1 MTELFLTVLQ
11 MSLMAA
17 GVTVIALPLRWLFRR
32 LRLPAL
38 ACVLLWLVVA
48 VRMLLPVGLVTGPFS
63 VLGWLTPA
71 VQEQTEALARTEEIV
86 LLPAAPDPAP
96 PAAPDP
102 GFALPEAVPAP
113 EEAAPAAEGL
123 SVLDVLAWLWLA
135 GVLAVWG
142 YMALAWLRLR
152 RRLATAVWRGSA
164 QMGWWWES
172 DRIPTAFVFG
182 FFTPRVYVP
191 AGLEGETL
199 RWVLLHERAHIK
211 LGHHRYKAV
220 YFLLA
225 GLHWFNPM
233 LWLSWVLL
241 GRDLEV
247 ACDEK
252 VLGSACGS
260 PREYSAALLALAS
273 PNRGPLLPPGFG
285 ETGVKDR
292 IRRALKWK
300 PAAPWMAAVLF
311 VLAVALGLLLLN
323 DPPFP
328 DPTVNGQY
336 PTLRIQMEQDGPGGA
351 GGETVVN
358 MGVPE
363 AATWPEELPEAE
375 RTASTPRPWV
385 SLYLDNGAFP
395 SRWTMTEYLVENG
408 QAVRAREV
416 GLSPYG
422 AGNGWLL
429 RLESRED
436 APGAGMET
444 RLYVLSCTWQ
454 EGIRTHELEYAFRL
468 NLPSVPP
475 GPLTEPVVVAGDTRV
490 DLDGDASATAAMGS
504 FLHITIP
511 DNVVS
516 YALAGQGADGGSTG
530 QGGES
535 LSSGGGG
542 SIGVRLEYLGGRAPG
557 ASSDQTQ
564 HYTLTYTW
572 ADGTTESRA
581 FTLYA
586 YTPRPEWDDEGLRI
600 RYPGDTE
607 WTELDTLIPV
617 PAEWAGQ
624 DLAGRDEAESLEGL
638 LSGTGGMS
646 DGLNGWFVFAI
657 GHGVGGADTYV
668 YRTRDGGRTWQET
681 GRPDLARMMWY
692 PSYTYFIDS
701 YTGFLGQSYFN
712 DAPIFRTTDGGLTW
726 EEITLPLAGEWELSS
741 MCASGSD
748 VLMLLTGCG
757 SNSLSNAVLYS
768 GDRGE
773 TWERLA
779 LPADAS
785 GWQTD
790 AVRLLGEL
798 PENGIALYGL
808 NPKATGLDGLLVA
821 WDGVLACFPSLSY
834 DTGPQAVPAQLA
846 LEDYD
851 GDGADELAA
860 MLCTGTGTGVN
871 VWSLYVFEQDGRALT
886 LGGMLDADDVAAAE
900 LGLPAGRYVG
910 SQVYFGTEGDGLRI
924 FLGVTDDR
932 GLNDIGELTG
942 AVRYDGQT
950 LSLNPAELTY
960 QEIA

>member
-86 LLPAAPDPAP
+86 LLPAVPDPAP

-182 FFTPRVYVP
+182 FFTPRVYGP

-385 SLYLDNGAFP
+385 SLYLNNGAFP

>member
-86 LLPAAPDPAP
+86 LLPAVPDPAP

-220 YFLLA
+220 CFLLA

>member
-86 LLPAAPDPAP
+86 LLPAVPDPAP

-191 AGLEGETL
+191 AGVEGETL

-351 GGETVVN
+351 GGETVVD

-475 GPLTEPVVVAGDTRV
+475 GPLTDPVVVAGDTRV

>member
-96 PAAPDP
+96 PAEPAPS
-102 GFALPEAVPAP
+102 FALPEAVPAP

-191 AGLEGETL
+191 AGVEGETL

-351 GGETVVN
+351 GGETVVD

-475 GPLTEPVVVAGDTRV
+475 GPLTDPVVVAGDTRV

>member
-1 MTELFLTVLQ
+1 MTELFLRVLQ

-17 GVTVIALPLRWLFRR
+17 GVVLIALPLGWLFRR

-38 ACVLLWLVVA
+38 ACELLWLVVA

-86 LLPAAPDPAP
+86 LLPAAPDPAL
-96 PAAPDP
+96 PAEPAPS
-102 GFALPEAVPAP
+102 FAIPEAVPAP

-191 AGLEGETL
+191 AGVEGETL

-504 FLHITIP
+504 FLHITSP

-681 GRPDLARMMWY
+681 GRPDPARMMWY

-785 GWQTD
+785 GWQAD

>member
-86 LLPAAPDPAP
+86 LLPAVPDPAP

-910 SQVYFGTEGDGLRI
+910 SHVYFGTEGDGLRI

>member
-86 LLPAAPDPAP
+86 LLPAVPDPAP

>member
-1 MTELFLTVLQ
+1 
-11 MSLMAA
+11 
-17 GVTVIALPLRWLFRR
+17 
-32 LRLPAL
+32 
-38 ACVLLWLVVA
+38 
-48 VRMLLPVGLVTGPFS
+48 
-63 VLGWLTPA
+63 
-71 VQEQTEALARTEEIV
+71 
-86 LLPAAPDPAP
+86 
-96 PAAPDP
+96 
-102 GFALPEAVPAP
+102 
-113 EEAAPAAEGL
+113 
-123 SVLDVLAWLWLA
+123 
-135 GVLAVWG
+135 
-142 YMALAWLRLR
+142 
-152 RRLATAVWRGSA
+152 
-164 QMGWWWES
+164 
-172 DRIPTAFVFG
+172 
-182 FFTPRVYVP
+182 
-191 AGLEGETL
+191 
-199 RWVLLHERAHIK
+199 
-211 LGHHRYKAV
+211 
-220 YFLLA
+220 
-225 GLHWFNPM
+225 
-233 LWLSWVLL
+233 
-241 GRDLEV
+241 
-247 ACDEK
+247 
-252 VLGSACGS
+252 
-260 PREYSAALLALAS
+260 
-273 PNRGPLLPPGFG
+273 
-285 ETGVKDR
+285 
-292 IRRALKWK
+292 
-300 PAAPWMAAVLF
+300 
-311 VLAVALGLLLLN
+311 
-323 DPPFP
+323 
-328 DPTVNGQY
+328 
-336 PTLRIQMEQDGPGGA
+336 MEQDGPGGA

-408 QAVRAREV
+408 QAVRARKV

-726 EEITLPLAGEWELSS
+726 EEITLPMAGEWELSS

-785 GWQTD
+785 GWQAD

-846 LEDYD
+846 LGDYD

>member
-1 MTELFLTVLQ
+1 MVL
-11 MSLMAA
+11 
-17 GVTVIALPLRWLFRR
+17 IALPLRWLFRR

-38 ACVLLWLVVA
+38 ACELLWLVVA

-86 LLPAAPDPAP
+86 LLPAAPDPAL
-96 PAAPDP
+96 PAEPAPS
-102 GFALPEAVPAP
+102 FAIPEAVPAP

-191 AGLEGETL
+191 AGVEGETL

-363 AATWPEELPEAE
+363 AATWPEELPETE

-408 QAVRAREV
+408 QAVWPREV

-504 FLHITIP
+504 FLHITSP

-607 WTELDTLIPV
+607 WTELDTLVPV

-681 GRPDLARMMWY
+681 GRPDPARMMWY

-741 MCASGSD
+741 MRASGSD
-748 VLMLLTGCG
+748 VLMLLTGYS

-798 PENGIALYGL
+798 PENGIAL
-808 NPKATGLDGLLVA
+808 
-821 WDGVLACFPSLSY
+821 
-834 DTGPQAVPAQLA
+834 
-846 LEDYD
+846 
-851 GDGADELAA
+851 
-860 MLCTGTGTGVN
+860 
-871 VWSLYVFEQDGRALT
+871 
-886 LGGMLDADDVAAAE
+886 
-900 LGLPAGRYVG
+900 
-910 SQVYFGTEGDGLRI
+910 
-924 FLGVTDDR
+924 
-932 GLNDIGELTG
+932 
-942 AVRYDGQT
+942 
-950 LSLNPAELTY
+950 
-960 QEIA
+960 

>member
-1 MTELFLTVLQ
+1 MTELFLRVLQ

-17 GVTVIALPLRWLFRR
+17 GVVLIALPLRWLFRR

-38 ACVLLWLVVA
+38 ACELLWLVVA

-86 LLPAAPDPAP
+86 LLPAAPDPAL
-96 PAAPDP
+96 PAEPAPS
-102 GFALPEAVPAP
+102 FAIPEAVPAP

-191 AGLEGETL
+191 AGVEGETL

-363 AATWPEELPEAE
+363 AATWPEELPETE

-408 QAVRAREV
+408 QAVWPREV

-454 EGIRTHELEYAFRL
+454 EGIRTHGLEYAFRL

-475 GPLTEPVVVAGDTRV
+475 GPLTDPVVVAGDTRV

-681 GRPDLARMMWY
+681 GRPDPARMMWY

-748 VLMLLTGCG
+748 VLMLLTGYS

-846 LEDYD
+846 LGDYD

>member
-48 VRMLLPVGLVTGPFS
+48 VRMLLPGGLVTGPFS

-86 LLPAAPDPAP
+86 LLPAVPDPAP

-191 AGLEGETL
+191 AGVEGETL

-785 GWQTD
+785 GWQAD

>member
-86 LLPAAPDPAP
+86 LLPAVPDPAP

-311 VLAVALGLLLLN
+311 VLAVTLGLLLLN

>member
-38 ACVLLWLVVA
+38 ACELLWLVVA

-86 LLPAAPDPAP
+86 LLPAVPDPAP

-351 GGETVVN
+351 GGETVVD

>member
-96 PAAPDP
+96 PAEPAPS
-102 GFALPEAVPAP
+102 FALPEAVPAP

-191 AGLEGETL
+191 AGVEGETL

-607 WTELDTLIPV
+607 WTELDTLVPV

>member
-86 LLPAAPDPAP
+86 LLPAVPDPAP

-113 EEAAPAAEGL
+113 EEAAPVEEGL

-191 AGLEGETL
+191 AGVEGETL

-351 GGETVVN
+351 GGETVVD

-475 GPLTEPVVVAGDTRV
+475 DECVQSAG
-490 DLDGDASATAAMGS
+490 
-504 FLHITIP
+504 
-511 DNVVS
+511 N
-516 YALAGQGADGGSTG
+516 
-530 QGGES
+530 
-535 LSSGGGG
+535 
-542 SIGVRLEYLGGRAPG
+542 
-557 ASSDQTQ
+557 
-564 HYTLTYTW
+564 
-572 ADGTTESRA
+572 
-581 FTLYA
+581 
-586 YTPRPEWDDEGLRI
+586 
-600 RYPGDTE
+600 
-607 WTELDTLIPV
+607 
-617 PAEWAGQ
+617 
-624 DLAGRDEAESLEGL
+624 
-638 LSGTGGMS
+638 
-646 DGLNGWFVFAI
+646 
-657 GHGVGGADTYV
+657 
-668 YRTRDGGRTWQET
+668 
-681 GRPDLARMMWY
+681 
-692 PSYTYFIDS
+692 
-701 YTGFLGQSYFN
+701 
-712 DAPIFRTTDGGLTW
+712 
-726 EEITLPLAGEWELSS
+726 
-741 MCASGSD
+741 
-748 VLMLLTGCG
+748 
-757 SNSLSNAVLYS
+757 
-768 GDRGE
+768 
-773 TWERLA
+773 
-779 LPADAS
+779 
-785 GWQTD
+785 
-790 AVRLLGEL
+790 
-798 PENGIALYGL
+798 
-808 NPKATGLDGLLVA
+808 
-821 WDGVLACFPSLSY
+821 
-834 DTGPQAVPAQLA
+834 
-846 LEDYD
+846 
-851 GDGADELAA
+851 
-860 MLCTGTGTGVN
+860 
-871 VWSLYVFEQDGRALT
+871 
-886 LGGMLDADDVAAAE
+886 
-900 LGLPAGRYVG
+900 
-910 SQVYFGTEGDGLRI
+910 
-924 FLGVTDDR
+924 
-932 GLNDIGELTG
+932 
-942 AVRYDGQT
+942 
-950 LSLNPAELTY
+950 
-960 QEIA
+960 

>member
-86 LLPAAPDPAP
+86 LLPAVPDPAP

-191 AGLEGETL
+191 AGVEGETL

-950 LSLNPAELTY
+950 LSLNPYKRSISPEL
-960 QEIA
+960 

>member
-38 ACVLLWLVVA
+38 ACELLWLVAA

-96 PAAPDP
+96 PAEPAPS
-102 GFALPEAVPAP
+102 FALPEAVPAP

-191 AGLEGETL
+191 AGVEGETL

>member
-1 MTELFLTVLQ
+1 MTALFLTVLQ

-86 LLPAAPDPAP
+86 LLPAVPDPAP

>member
-38 ACVLLWLVVA
+38 ACELLWLVVA

-86 LLPAAPDPAP
+86 LLPAVPDPAP

>member
-1 MTELFLTVLQ
+1 MTELFLRVLQ

-17 GVTVIALPLRWLFRR
+17 GVVLIALPLRWLFRR

-38 ACVLLWLVVA
+38 ACELLWLVVA

-71 VQEQTEALARTEEIV
+71 VQEQTEALARTEEMV

-96 PAAPDP
+96 PAEPAPS
-102 GFALPEAVPAP
+102 FALPEAVPAA

-191 AGLEGETL
+191 AGVEGETL

-363 AATWPEELPEAE
+363 AATWPEELPETE

-408 QAVRAREV
+408 QAVWPREV

-490 DLDGDASATAAMGS
+490 DLDGDASATAAMGKT
-504 FLHITIP
+504 LTITHPDRPGSCMLYCGDPSVVPDGFMGQVGGGAWSGHGRCSLTLGYVEPSGMRACEPGDPPMQEQRYTLSYTWEDGSHDNYYFTVYAYDPQTEWRELGIP
-511 DNVVS
+511 LPEGQWMCTRILDETQLIFSDPEGNLCAAYTMNGEDRWRVS
-516 YALAGQGADGGSTG
+516 RYIDDPEAISLADLPWPAYETEGEFVPDPSNWYDDPVKLVGLSGDRTAAVFAFDPALTG
-530 QGGES
+530 Q
-535 LSSGGGG
+535 
-542 SIGVRLEYLGGRAPG
+542 
-557 ASSDQTQ
+557 
-564 HYTLTYTW
+564 
-572 ADGTTESRA
+572 
-581 FTLYA
+581 
-586 YTPRPEWDDEGLRI
+586 
-600 RYPGDTE
+600 
-607 WTELDTLIPV
+607 
-617 PAEWAGQ
+617 
-624 DLAGRDEAESLEGL
+624 EGL
-638 LSGTGGMS
+638 LFCTGGR
-646 DGLNGWFVFAI
+646 L
-657 GHGVGGADTYV
+657 
-668 YRTRDGGRTWQET
+668 
-681 GRPDLARMMWY
+681 
-692 PSYTYFIDS
+692 TYFPELAFVS
-701 YTGFLGQSYFN
+701 TPQMT
-712 DAPIFRTTDGGLTW
+712 P
-726 EEITLPLAGEWELSS
+726 ITLNWG
-741 MCASGSD
+741 
-748 VLMLLTGCG
+748 
-757 SNSLSNAVLYS
+757 
-768 GDRGE
+768 
-773 TWERLA
+773 
-779 LPADAS
+779 
-785 GWQTD
+785 
-790 AVRLLGEL
+790 
-798 PENGIALYGL
+798 
-808 NPKATGLDGLLVA
+808 
-821 WDGVLACFPSLSY
+821 
-834 DTGPQAVPAQLA
+834 
-846 LEDYD
+846 DYD

-860 MLCTGTGTGVN
+860 VDTVGTGTGVLMEN
-871 VWSLYVFEQDGRALT
+871 LYVFEWDGSSLT
-886 LGGMLDADDVAAAE
+886 LGGRLDSYQLQDRE
-900 LGLPAGRYVG
+900 LGLPDGQRTG
-910 SQVYFGTEGDGLRI
+910 SWVLFWAEGDALYAQI
-924 FLGVTDDR
+924 SVEDAAGVPTLSVV
-932 GLNDIGELTG
+932 GQLTG
-942 AVRYDGQT
+942 PVDYGGEGRLT
-950 LSLNPAELTY
+950 LPPEELVYTAGTG
-960 QEIA
+960 E

>member
-86 LLPAAPDPAP
+86 LLPAVPDPAP

-504 FLHITIP
+504 FLNITIP

>member
-86 LLPAAPDPAP
+86 LLPAVPDPAP

-182 FFTPRVYVP
+182 FFTPRVYGP

-351 GGETVVN
+351 GGETVVD

>member
-96 PAAPDP
+96 PAEPAPS
-102 GFALPEAVPAP
+102 FALPEAVPAP

-351 GGETVVN
+351 GGETVVD

-748 VLMLLTGCG
+748 VLMLLTGYS

>member
-86 LLPAAPDPAP
+86 LLPAVPDPAP

-191 AGLEGETL
+191 AGVEGETL

-311 VLAVALGLLLLN
+311 VVAVALGLLLLN

-351 GGETVVN
+351 GGETVVD

>member
-86 LLPAAPDPAP
+86 LLPAVPDPAP

-191 AGLEGETL
+191 AGVEGETL

-504 FLHITIP
+504 FLHITSP

-748 VLMLLTGCG
+748 VLMLLTGYS

>member
-86 LLPAAPDPAP
+86 LLPAAPDPAL
-96 PAAPDP
+96 PAEPAPS
-102 GFALPEAVPAP
+102 FAIPEAVPAP

>member
-86 LLPAAPDPAP
+86 LLPAVPDPAP

-408 QAVRAREV
+408 QAVRAQEV

>member
-38 ACVLLWLVVA
+38 ACELLWLVVA

-96 PAAPDP
+96 PAEPAPS
-102 GFALPEAVPAP
+102 FALPEAVPAP

-351 GGETVVN
+351 GGETVVD

-748 VLMLLTGCG
+748 VLMLLTGYS

>member
-96 PAAPDP
+96 PAEPAPS
-102 GFALPEAVPAP
+102 FAIPEAVPAP

>member
-38 ACVLLWLVVA
+38 ACELLWLVVA

-96 PAAPDP
+96 PAEPAPS
-102 GFALPEAVPAP
+102 FALPEAVPAP

-191 AGLEGETL
+191 AGVEGETL

>member
-96 PAAPDP
+96 PAEPAPS
-102 GFALPEAVPAP
+102 FALPEAVPAP

-475 GPLTEPVVVAGDTRV
+475 GPLTDPVVVAGDTRV

>member
-17 GVTVIALPLRWLFRR
+17 GVVLIALPLRWLFRR

-38 ACVLLWLVVA
+38 ACELLWLVAA

-96 PAAPDP
+96 PAEPDP
-102 GFALPEAVPAP
+102 GFALPETAPAP
-113 EEAAPAAEGL
+113 EAAAPAAEGL

-152 RRLATAVWRGSA
+152 RRLAAAVRRGSA

-211 LGHHRYKAV
+211 LGHHWYKAV

-363 AATWPEELPEAE
+363 AATWPEELPETE

-436 APGAGMET
+436 ASGAGMET

-586 YTPRPEWDDEGLRI
+586 YTPRPEWDDEGLCI

-681 GRPDLARMMWY
+681 GRPDPARMMWY

-785 GWQTD
+785 GWQAD

-846 LEDYD
+846 LGDYD

-871 VWSLYVFEQDGRALT
+871 VWSLCVFEQDGRALT

>member
-17 GVTVIALPLRWLFRR
+17 GVVLIALPLRWLFRR

-38 ACVLLWLVVA
+38 ACELLWLVVA

-96 PAAPDP
+96 PAEPAPS
-102 GFALPEAVPAP
+102 FALPEAVPAP

-191 AGLEGETL
+191 AGVEGETL

-351 GGETVVN
+351 GGETVVD

-475 GPLTEPVVVAGDTRV
+475 GPLTEPVVVE
-490 DLDGDASATAAMGS
+490 
-504 FLHITIP
+504 I
-511 DNVVS
+511 
-516 YALAGQGADGGSTG
+516 
-530 QGGES
+530 
-535 LSSGGGG
+535 
-542 SIGVRLEYLGGRAPG
+542 GRA
-557 ASSDQTQ
+557 
-564 HYTLTYTW
+564 H
-572 ADGTTESRA
+572 
-581 FTLYA
+581 
-586 YTPRPEWDDEGLRI
+586 
-600 RYPGDTE
+600 
-607 WTELDTLIPV
+607 V
-617 PAEWAGQ
+617 
-624 DLAGRDEAESLEGL
+624 
-638 LSGTGGMS
+638 
-646 DGLNGWFVFAI
+646 
-657 GHGVGGADTYV
+657 
-668 YRTRDGGRTWQET
+668 
-681 GRPDLARMMWY
+681 
-692 PSYTYFIDS
+692 
-701 YTGFLGQSYFN
+701 
-712 DAPIFRTTDGGLTW
+712 
-726 EEITLPLAGEWELSS
+726 
-741 MCASGSD
+741 
-748 VLMLLTGCG
+748 
-757 SNSLSNAVLYS
+757 
-768 GDRGE
+768 
-773 TWERLA
+773 
-779 LPADAS
+779 
-785 GWQTD
+785 
-790 AVRLLGEL
+790 
-798 PENGIALYGL
+798 
-808 NPKATGLDGLLVA
+808 
-821 WDGVLACFPSLSY
+821 
-834 DTGPQAVPAQLA
+834 
-846 LEDYD
+846 
-851 GDGADELAA
+851 
-860 MLCTGTGTGVN
+860 
-871 VWSLYVFEQDGRALT
+871 
-886 LGGMLDADDVAAAE
+886 
-900 LGLPAGRYVG
+900 
-910 SQVYFGTEGDGLRI
+910 
-924 FLGVTDDR
+924 
-932 GLNDIGELTG
+932 
-942 AVRYDGQT
+942 
-950 LSLNPAELTY
+950 
-960 QEIA
+960 

>member
-86 LLPAAPDPAP
+86 LLPAVPDPAP

-113 EEAAPAAEGL
+113 EEAARAAAGL